1 MFAHSRDPI
10 RGRRSPP
17 SRALSGIAPSPS
29 CAATCGGWRVG
40 VSLPALREVTP
51 AEFEAYLAALRA
63 LRETGEE
70 WRVSGAVEPV
80 GRRPRSRQGRGP
92 PSHSAAAAHHPNL
105 CDRRLLNLRRR
116 SARPRHPRRLT
127 RCGLRDDM
135 PRRSF
140 PGKGP
145 PPLFPLVAV
154 CFSHLPILDSRSR
167 PCGFVPSARSC
178 RAALERRRCDG
189 SAPRPLSATLRGV
202 TCDAGPSHGIAGSS
216 SGTIRRTRTDR
227 RNLLGAVVLR
237 QTRVEPLRQ
246 RGAMG
251 PLRPWKAPLALRL
264 ERQPSGAERPGRLR
278 K

>member
-145 PPLFPLVAV
+145 PPFSRLSPFAFPTSRSSIRVLAPVV
-154 CFSHLPILDSRSR
+154 SSHLPVLAAPLLSGDGVTGAPPDRSR
-167 PCGFVPSARSC
+167 
-178 RAALERRRCDG
+178 RRYEG
-189 SAPRPLSATLRGV
+189 
-202 TCDAGPSHGIAGSS
+202 
-216 SGTIRRTRTDR
+216 
-227 RNLLGAVVLR
+227 
-237 QTRVEPLRQ
+237 
-246 RGAMG
+246 
-251 PLRPWKAPLALRL
+251 
-264 ERQPSGAERPGRLR
+264 
-278 K
+278 